1 MIKVFCDTCGK
12 EIESYNNYIF
22 SVRCG
27 LKVSDELLI
36 QACPECSS
44 KLSTLTY
51 IFNDTLQFLKKRVED
66 TALGTKSKSK

>member
-1 MIKVFCDTCGK
+1 MIKIFCDTCGK

-36 QACPECSS
+36 QACQKCSRN
-44 KLSTLTY
+44 LSTLDY
-51 IFNDTLQFLKKRVED
+51 IFKDTVEFLRKRVED
-66 TALGTKSKSK
+66 TALNFKK

>member
-12 EIESYNNYIF
+12 ETESYHNYIF

-27 LKVSDELLI
+27 YQVSDELLI
-36 QACPECSS
+36 QACQMCSRN
-44 KLSTLTY
+44 LSTLTY

-66 TALGTKSKSK
+66 TALGTKSK